1 MMNFK
6 TWITTYFL
14 NEPGDIGVLSRAIYS
29 DSKPFV
35 RSSGYRTNKHC
46 LLSRGATDE
55 FMDMFEHAWGLYK
68 FYKDHTKRRL
78 FHA

>member
-14 NEPGDIGVLSRAIYS
+14 NDIGDIGVLSRAIYS

-46 LLSRGATDE
+46 LLSRGATNE

>member
-6 TWITTYFL
+6 TWITTYFP
-14 NEPGDIGVLSRAIYS
+14 NDIGDIGVLSRAIYS

-46 LLSRGATDE
+46 LLSRGATNE